1 MIKQMFLNSKERVF
15 NSRSN
20 FQLGVTKKKHF
31 FFVFGKKT
39 SVESLKFGFIFRQA
53 IL

>member
-15 NSRSN
+15 NSSN
-20 FQLGVTKKKHF
+20 FQLSVTKKKQF
-31 FFVFGKKT
+31 FFVFGKKN